1 MSTSPSTVEAL
12 QSFRAQIEAR
22 LKIARIELARRV
34 GFEPRG
40 WQVAALQSEAKRVL
54 YNCTRQGGKS
64 SVTAILALHN
74 MLYNPGSATLVV
86 SEAERQSK
94 NMLKK
99 IRAFYSALRRPE
111 RPIYESRTE
120 LQLPSG
126 SFVVALPG
134 TSGASRSFS
143 GVSLLIIDEAARV
156 MEEAIN
162 AATPTQSTVPG
173 ARLVALSS
181 PNGKRGMF
189 YDWWVNGG
197 DEWERHTA
205 TWNECPWISP
215 EFIEHERARMP
226 EAVFAQEYM
235 CEFRET
241 EESAFSYSD
250 IERAFQKGVETWD
263 LSGGGS

>member
-162 AATPTQSTVPG
+162 AAT
-173 ARLVALSS
+173 
-181 PNGKRGMF
+181 
-189 YDWWVNGG
+189 WWVNGG

>member
-99 IRAFYSALRRPE
+99 IRAFYSALRR
-111 RPIYESRTE
+111 
-120 LQLPSG
+120 
-126 SFVVALPG
+126 PG